1 MIRLLFALFV
11 GLLCALGLS
20 AQDTGVDDEEAPEE
34 IPEDPPED
42 PLKLQRDILQFGIT
56 SEVVE
61 LLETLETNRDRRLAS
76 EVLELLD
83 GDVPVDIQVAAFE
96 YFDAIESPEA
106 VSQGTDVLTL
116 SDELPERLVLS
127 VLRYLGGADAE
138 ISLGPDTFEAL
149 KSLSGS
155 SDEELSRQA
164 LRLMGISESDE
175 ALSFLIEVAGSLEEE
190 QPRREAAVLALGDR
204 ANGRATEVLTTI
216 LTDRVEADTLRWYA
230 ADALGKIGDPA
241 SVEVLEDQ
249 LSDAGT
255 WFRAYLIGALGRYEG
270 QVEDD
275 LFIRSL
281 RDDFWRVRVSAL
293 ETLGARRSRA
303 ALDAIAYRA
312 RRDPVADVRT
322 AAFDALGA
330 MQTNEARRFLVDYAR
345 ETSNTEVH
353 RGTAARVL
361 VERYL
366 TGGRDDIEKLLDQE
380 WSRDRSAV
388 LSSLVMALSNSG
400 DSLAGPLLVKL
411 LDHPDPGTQVRALM
425 GMRRIGAAAYRN
437 ELLRLAEESP
447 HGAVRRQA
455 EMALEEM

>member
-1 MIRLLFALFV
+1 MIRLLFAFLIGVLF
-11 GLLCALGLS
+11 ALSLP
-20 AQDTGVDDEEAPEE
+20 AQDTSVDGEEVPEE
-34 IPEDPPED
+34 TAEDPPED
-42 PLKLQRDILQFGIT
+42 PLKLQRDILNFGIT

-61 LLETLETNRDRRLAS
+61 LLEALETNRDRRLSS

-106 VSQGTDVLTL
+106 VSRGTDVLTL
-116 SDELPERLVLS
+116 SDELPDRLVLT
-127 VLRYLGGADAE
+127 VLRYLRGVDAE
-138 ISLGPDTFEAL
+138 INLGRDTLEAL

-155 SDEELSRQA
+155 SDQEMSRQA
-164 LRLMGISESDE
+164 LRLMGGSESDE
-175 ALSFLIEVAGSLEEE
+175 ALSYLVEVAGSLEEE

-204 ANGRATEVLTTI
+204 ANRRAAEVLTTI
-216 LTDRVEADTLRWYA
+216 LTDRAEADTLRWYA

-241 SVEVLEDQ
+241 SVETLEDQ

-270 QVEDD
+270 QVEDE
-275 LFIRSL
+275 LFVRSL

-293 ETLGARRSRA
+293 ETLGARRSREA
-303 ALDAIAYRA
+303 FDAIAYRA

-322 AAFDALGA
+322 AAFEALGA
-330 MQTNEARRFLVDYAR
+330 MQTNEARRFLVDYAE
-345 ETSNTEVH
+345 ETSNPAAH
-353 RGTAARVL
+353 RGTAARVV

-366 TGGRDDIEKLLDQE
+366 TGGRDDIEELLEQE
-380 WSRDRSAV
+380 WSTERSAV

-400 DSLAGPLLVKL
+400 DALAGPLLVKL
-411 LDHPDPGTQVRALM
+411 LEHPDPGTQVRALM
-425 GMRRIGAAAYRN
+425 GMRRIGAAAYRS
-437 ELLRLAEESP
+437 ELERLAEESP